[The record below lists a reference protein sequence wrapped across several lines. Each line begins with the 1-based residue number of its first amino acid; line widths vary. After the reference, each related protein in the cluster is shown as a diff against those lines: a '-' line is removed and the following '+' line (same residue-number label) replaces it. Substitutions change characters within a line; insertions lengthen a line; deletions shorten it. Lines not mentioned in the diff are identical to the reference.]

1 MDIEKLKKNAEGRGF
16 SFRYFDT
23 GAEAADYLTGELA
36 GMTVGFG
43 GSGTLDAIGLYDRL
57 RPYVRTLSGTGARSR
72 TPRGCAP

>member
-43 GSGTLDAIGLYDRL
+43 GSGTLNRGQAAAILARLVDPGLRQ
-57 RPYVRTLSGTGARSR
+57 GA
-72 TPRGCAP
+72 